1 MPELIFVVTHYGL
14 YIIFHYLKELHVNLL
29 YRHKMLLI
37 YICIILLLLLL
48 KCVTR
53 KYDIVLKRYIMF
65 IYISYVIY
73 TKKIEIVLVF
83 IALMILLRDI
93 NLSCD

>member
-1 MPELIFVVTHYGL
+1 
-14 YIIFHYLKELHVNLL
+14 
-29 YRHKMLLI
+29 MLLI